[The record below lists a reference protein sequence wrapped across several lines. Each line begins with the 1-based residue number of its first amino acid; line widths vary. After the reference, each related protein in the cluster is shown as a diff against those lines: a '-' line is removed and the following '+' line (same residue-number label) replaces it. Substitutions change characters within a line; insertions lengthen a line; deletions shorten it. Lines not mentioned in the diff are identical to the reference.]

1 MIPSVIGYTLYRV
14 GGYIDRLQAGYCNN
28 PRLLLIFIEIK
39 PGNAIRTRSRAK
51 ASLFE
56 RPKIA

>member
-1 MIPSVIGYTLYRV
+1 
-14 GGYIDRLQAGYCNN
+14 LQADYCNY

-51 ASLFE
+51 AYLFE
-56 RPKIA
+56 RPKIALAEILSEPFFGRLVFL